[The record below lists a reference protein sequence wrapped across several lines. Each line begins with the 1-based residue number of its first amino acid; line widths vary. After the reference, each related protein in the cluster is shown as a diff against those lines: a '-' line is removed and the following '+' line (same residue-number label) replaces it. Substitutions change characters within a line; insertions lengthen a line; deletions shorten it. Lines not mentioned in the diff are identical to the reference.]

1 MYDDYY
7 DDEEEE
13 EEVFSPA
20 IIPQNQ
26 PPVEELEEGKII
38 NAFSK
43 AFFVLTIIGT
53 VLAAITV
60 FLPFFLIIIGIFS
73 VLFWFI
79 AIVFVTVF
87 TLGIIW
93 TFDETKAINA
103 AWMAFNGNLFNSSA
117 TVAGFAESVI
127 PFILISGAIVISLAW
142 LFTIIGFC
150 TTQSQRKK
158 YVGRIVGLI
167 IITVLYIAFLV
178 INILLISKQI
188 PFIQ

>member
-13 EEVFSPA
+13 EEVSAPA

-26 PPVEELEEGKII
+26 PPVEEGKII

-103 AWMAFNGNLFNSSA
+103 AWMGFNGNLFNSSA

-142 LFTIIGFC
+142 LFTIIGVC
-150 TTQSQRKK
+150 ATQSQRKK

-167 IITVLYIAFLV
+167 IITVLYIVFLV